1 MASRIAT
8 PKVALFSLIICLFN
22 TIGKAENPSFKSTDD
37 IDPSLIEALLTPVRP
52 KQQNVNSPAN
62 TLPPSK
68 VPHST
73 SRLPKPSKS
82 PARQQQPERRRPKVV
97 KGKTL
102 LKRFKMSR
110 LDAKGSIFY
119 FQISHQ
125 TQIKWIVN
133 FRSLSMIYLT
143 VRVPGERPL

>member
-1 MASRIAT
+1 MASGIAT
-8 PKVALFSLIICLFN
+8 PKVALFFLIICLFN

-68 VPHST
+68 VPHS
-73 SRLPKPSKS
+73 RPSK
-82 PARQQQPERRRPKVV
+82 PLLRQQQPAEKRRPKVV

-102 LKRFKMSR
+102 LKDLRC

-143 VRVPGERPL
+143 VRVPGERPLQDQ